1 MSEQRKAVALISG
14 GLDSM
19 LAAKVVMDQGVH
31 VEGINFFTGFCVE
44 GHTHAIR
51 KKDKAKPKR
60 NNSLWVAEQLGIKLH
75 IVDVIEEYKDVLIN
89 PKHGYG
95 ANMNPCLDC
104 KIFMVN
110 KAKEWIKENGFD
122 FILTGE
128 VIGQRPMSQRKETM
142 PIIAAESGADDLLL
156 RPLCAKNLPATLPER
171 EGWVDREKLYGFS
184 GRTRKPQMALAKE
197 LGFDDYAQPAGGC
210 CFLTDES
217 YSTKLVDLWTAR
229 DKKEYDLDDVMLL
242 KVGRHIRPK
251 PNFKLIVAREEGE
264 GRFLQ
269 GYKKE
274 FISMNCTSHS
284 GPLALLDGNPSDED
298 LALAAQITARYG
310 QGRDAETVDVNIVDK
325 QGVEKT
331 IQVKPLTADEIP
343 QEWFI

>member
-1 MSEQRKAVALISG
+1 MSKQSKAVSLISG

-19 LAAKVVMDQGVH
+19 LATKVVMEQGVH

-51 KKDKAKPKR
+51 QKDKAKPKR

-75 IVDVIEEYKDVLIN
+75 IIDVIEEYKDVLIN

-110 KAKEWIKENGFD
+110 KAKQWIEENDFD
-122 FILTGE
+122 FIITGE
-128 VIGQRPMSQRKETM
+128 VMGQRPMSQRKETM
-142 PIIAAESGADDLLL
+142 PVVAKESGADDRLL

-171 EGWVDREKLYGFS
+171 EGWINREELYDFS
-184 GRTRKPQMALAKE
+184 GRSRKPQMALAE
-197 LGFDDYAQPAGGC
+197 QYGFVDYAQPAGGC
-210 CFLTDES
+210 CFLTDKS
-217 YSTKLVDLWTAR
+217 YSKKLVDLWETR
-229 DKKEYDLDDVMLL
+229 GHKEYTLDDVMLL

-251 PNFKLIVAREEGE
+251 ANFKLVVAREEGE

-269 GYKKE
+269 GYKKD
-274 FISMNCTSHS
+274 FISMSCTSHS
-284 GPLALLDGNPSDED
+284 GPLVLLDGTLTDDD
-298 LALAAQITARYG
+298 LHLAAQITARYG
-310 QGRDAETVDVNIVDK
+310 QGRDAEQVDIKIQNMD
-325 QGVEKT
+325 GAEKV
-331 IQVKPLTADEIP
+331 IKVKPLLANEIP
-343 QEWFI
+343 QEWFV